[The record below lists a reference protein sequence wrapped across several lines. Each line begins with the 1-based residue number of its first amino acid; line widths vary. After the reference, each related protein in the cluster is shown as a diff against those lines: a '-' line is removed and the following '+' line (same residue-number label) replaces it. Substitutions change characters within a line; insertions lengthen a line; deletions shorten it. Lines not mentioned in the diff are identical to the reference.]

1 MRLNSMTILLPLLAL
16 GYLLL
21 PGMVWAF
28 PSEGGISLG
37 QTRVVFLSTDKAQT
51 LTVKNTGN
59 RSYLI
64 QSQALVAPGDTNAAP
79 FLVTPPLFT
88 LRPDSHQFLRILLVQ
103 KDKLPNDRES
113 VFYLSMLAIP
123 AKEEKA
129 ASAAQVSLGMRIV
142 IKLFYRPT
150 GLKEMGEISACR
162 LQFRSVPE
170 GIRIENP
177 TPYFQTLGQLMFN
190 QTPVNLNN
198 QPSML
203 APLSAQIYPA
213 PRGNTAVEWKTITDY
228 GGLSTPCQQTVLFT
242 QERS

>member
-1 MRLNSMTILLPLLAL
+1 MRLNNMMILPPLLAL

-21 PGMVWAF
+21 PGMVGASQ
-28 PSEGGISLG
+28 PEGGISLG

-64 QSQALVAPGDTNAAP
+64 QSQALMAPGDTTAAP
-79 FLVTPPLFT
+79 FMVTPPLFT
-88 LRPDSHQFLRILLVQ
+88 LQPDSQQFLRILLVH

-123 AKEEKA
+123 AKEEKMV
-129 ASAAQVSLGMRIV
+129 SPAQVSLGMRIV

-150 GLKEMGEISACR
+150 GLKDVGEVSACR

-213 PRGNTAVEWKTITDY
+213 PRGNTTVEWKTITDY
-228 GGLSTPCQQTVLFT
+228 GGLSTPCQQAVLFT